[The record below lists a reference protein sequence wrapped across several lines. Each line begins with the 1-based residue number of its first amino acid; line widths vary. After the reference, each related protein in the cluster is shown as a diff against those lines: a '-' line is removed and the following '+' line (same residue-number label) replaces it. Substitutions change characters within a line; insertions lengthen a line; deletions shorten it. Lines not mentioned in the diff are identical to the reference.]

1 MGGVVRRH
9 VGRLLFGA
17 CLLALTHP
25 LIQRPAAQE
34 QVPNRPEFTL
44 TAKSFRYSPDRIEVT
59 QDDLVKVTIHSED
72 IAYSFAIDEYR
83 IVRRVPAGGTTTFE
97 FRADRPG
104 TFRFYSNL
112 TSDGGHADMQGR
124 LIVHPR

>member
-83 IVRRVPAGGTTTFE
+83 IVKRSPAGGTTTFE
-97 FRADRPG
+97 FRAARAG
-104 TFRFYSNL
+104 TFPYYCNL
-112 TSDGGHADMQGR
+112 STDPGCKAMRGTLVVRAK
-124 LIVHPR
+124 